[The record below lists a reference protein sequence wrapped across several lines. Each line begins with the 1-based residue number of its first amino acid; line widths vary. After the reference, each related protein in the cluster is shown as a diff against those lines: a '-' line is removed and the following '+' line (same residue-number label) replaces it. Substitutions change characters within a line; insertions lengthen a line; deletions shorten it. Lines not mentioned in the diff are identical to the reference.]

1 MTATLAPVTQAG
13 ERAHAPASPGWS
25 SPWRRSLPPLLF
37 LLAATLLL
45 YRETFIG
52 MAQIWLRSETFTHC
66 LFVLPMS
73 LWLVWR
79 RRDEL
84 APLPPAPAAWTLL
97 PMLGAAAAWLLGE
110 LVASNAVTQ
119 LAATSLVVLAVFLV
133 LGRRVCATI
142 LFPLG
147 FLFFAVP
154 IGEFLL
160 PQFMEWT
167 ADFTVAALRL
177 SGIPVYREGLQF
189 VIPSGHWSV
198 VEACSGIRYLIASL
212 VVGTLFA
219 YLNYRTLWRRWVFV
233 GVSILVPVLANWV
246 RAYLIVMLGHL
257 SDNVIATGADHLIY
271 GWVFF
276 GVVMLLMF
284 MIGARWREDDVPPA
298 SAASAASG
306 AQAGGPVAAP
316 ASRAWAL
323 ALAAAALLS
332 LPPAWLWQMERAR
345 DRLPAAEVVL
355 DSPAALAGGWQRV
368 PAPPVVFDPAF
379 QNPSAESVAWYAKQG
394 RQVAVQV
401 SYYRRQHAERKLVGS
416 QNVLVTSND
425 AHWALLSEGTFA
437 LTPADGGG
445 PVTVKTAE
453 LRPTGAPGALGA
465 AGGRN
470 LRVWQLYWV
479 NDRLT
484 SSDVWAK
491 LHGAFGRLMGR
502 SDDAA
507 VLVLYAVHGQRDEDP
522 ARLLEEFAKTNL
534 PVLQAQLRQVRDG
547 LNEAPR

>member
-1 MTATLAPVTQAG
+1 MTAAVAPVAPAG
-13 ERAHAPASPGWS
+13 ERARAPDSPGRS
-25 SPWRRSLPPLLF
+25 SPWRRGLPPLAF

-79 RRDEL
+79 QRDEL
-84 APLPPAPAAWTLL
+84 APLRPAPAAWTLL
-97 PMLGAAAAWLLGE
+97 PMLGAAAAWLVGE

-119 LAATSLVVLAVFLV
+119 LAATALVVLAVFLV
-133 LGRRVCATI
+133 LGRRVCAAI

-298 SAASAASG
+298 GAAGAVSG
-306 AQAGGPVAAP
+306 PQAGGAVAAP
-316 ASRAWAL
+316 ASRAWGL

-332 LPPAWLWQMERAR
+332 LPPAWLWQMERVR
-345 DRLPAAEVVL
+345 DRLPDAEIVL
-355 DSPAALAGGWQRV
+355 DAPAALGGGWQRV
-368 PAPPVVFDPAF
+368 PAPPVVFEPAF
-379 QNPSAESVAWYAKQG
+379 QNPSAESVAWYAKEG
-394 RQVAVQV
+394 RQVAVHV

-425 AHWALLSEGTFA
+425 AHWAQLSEGAFA
-437 LTPADGGG
+437 LTLADVGGT
-445 PVTVKTAE
+445 VTLKTAE
-453 LRPTGAPGALGA
+453 LRPTGAPGTLGA

-470 LRVWQLYWV
+470 LRVWQVYWV

-491 LHGAFGRLMGR
+491 LQGAFGRLMGR

-507 VLVLYAVHGQRDEDP
+507 VIVLYAAHGQRDDDP
-522 ARLLEEFAKTNL
+522 APLLEEFAKMNL
-534 PVLQAQLRQVRDG
+534 PLLQARLRQVRDG
-547 LNEAPR
+547 LNESRR